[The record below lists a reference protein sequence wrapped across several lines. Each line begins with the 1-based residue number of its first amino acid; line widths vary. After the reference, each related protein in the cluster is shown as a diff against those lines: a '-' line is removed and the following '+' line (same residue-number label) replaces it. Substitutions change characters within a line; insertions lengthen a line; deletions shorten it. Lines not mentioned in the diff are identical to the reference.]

1 MSTGHEAKRWH
12 GSFGTLVR
20 VVGVALLIA
29 VSGCSATRHR
39 EELPLA
45 YRQAED
51 AFRLG
56 DYERA
61 VKAYRIFIDGNRSDE
76 DVPRAYYKMALA
88 EYRRGRYGECLGV
101 LNELENRY
109 SSYQWPQVYTLRG
122 DAELRR
128 GNTSTAMLWWERAWG
143 AADADERDQ
152 IAQRIQESISGL
164 SRPTL
169 TRARAGLTTPEIQD
183 LVDNRL
189 KQLDTGAAPT
199 ARSGVETVEQHPAIG
214 RAPDV
219 PITGTVRIAALLP
232 LSGQHAAFG
241 ERSLNGIKLA
251 LGADA
256 DRLVVRD
263 TSGGADA
270 ARAALD
276 DVIGTPDIAAVIGPL
291 RSDDAAVLAPRAD
304 QAGMPMIALSQREGI
319 AGPFVIQTTM
329 TNERQAG
336 ALAEYAVGLLGLRN
350 FGIIHPSDAYG
361 TGLAEAFRNEVTKR
375 NGRIV
380 GAVSYG
386 PEANEFG
393 IEVLS
398 MKKWTEEGLDAVF
411 LPAYADSG
419 VTLARALRQARPD
432 LRLLGSNGWHDPVQ
446 LARAASDLEGLI
458 FVDGFFA
465 DSQRPATRR
474 FVNAY
479 RAAYQ
484 NPPDILEAQAY
495 DAAAM
500 LHRALRAGARSRADV
515 IPQLLGL
522 RGFDGASGTVALAPG
537 GVQRELFVLQLSGGQ
552 IREATPRTHE
562 TAEPEA
568 PETDPALSGGGL
580 R

>member
-1 MSTGHEAKRWH
+1 VSQRVI
-12 GSFGTLVR
+12 VR
-20 VVGVALLIA
+20 LLSVALFIA
-29 VSGCSATRHR
+29 ISGCSATRQR

-45 YRQAED
+45 YRQGED

-56 DYERA
+56 DYDRA
-61 VKAYRIFIDGNRSDE
+61 VKAYRVYIDSNEDDE
-76 DVPRAYYKMALA
+76 DVPRGYYKMALA
-88 EYRRGRYGECLGV
+88 EYRRGRYGECLAV
-101 LNELENRY
+101 LNELEKRY
-109 SSYQWPQVYTLRG
+109 ARFQWPQVYTLRG
-122 DAELRR
+122 DAELHR

-143 AADADERDQ
+143 AADDDERDR

-164 SRPTL
+164 NRVTL
-169 TRARAGLTTPEIQD
+169 TRARAGLTTPEIRD
-183 LVDNRL
+183 LVDNRI
-189 KQLDTGAAPT
+189 KQLEGGAVPTTTRASVESPTGQTQP
-199 ARSGVETVEQHPAIG
+199 VG
-214 RAPDV
+214 RPPDL
-219 PITGTVRIAALLP
+219 PITGTVRLAALLP

-251 LGADA
+251 LGPDA

-263 TSGGADA
+263 TSGGANA

-276 DVIGTPDIAAVIGPL
+276 EVIGTPDIAAVIGPL
-291 RSDDAAVLAPRAD
+291 RSDDAAALAPRAE
-304 QAGMPMIALSQREGI
+304 QAAMPMIALSQREGI

-336 ALAEYAVGLLGLRN
+336 ALAEYAVGLLGLRT
-350 FGIIHPSDAYG
+350 FGIIHPADAYG

-386 PEANEFG
+386 PDANEFG
-393 IEVLS
+393 VEVLS

-411 LPAYADSG
+411 LPGYADSG
-419 VTLARALRQARPD
+419 ITLAKALRRARSD
-432 LRLLGSNGWHDPVQ
+432 LRLLGSNGWHDPEQ
-446 LARAASDLEGLI
+446 LARAASDLDGLI

-465 DSQRPATRR
+465 DSTRPATRQ

-479 RAAYQ
+479 RGTYQ
-484 NPPDILEAQAY
+484 NAPDILDAQAY

-515 IPQLLGL
+515 IPQLLAL
-522 RGFDGASGTVALAPG
+522 RGFDGASGTIAIGPN

-552 IREATPRTHE
+552 IREAAPRTHE
-562 TAEPEA
+562 TAEPSA
-568 PETDPALSGGGL
+568 PEGDPTLSGGGL